1 MVNFGSFGN
10 TARKKNS
17 IKKNSIMVIMSC
29 VIMFL
34 FLSLISFS
42 SQDNSFL
49 HRSLPTSNYNN
60 WFGLCGAYSA
70 SFLILLYGG
79 VGSFLLIAFFIF
91 CLACWYQKKPVMNNY
106 DQYIAWVFFIVSG
119 STALYSMKFDFLL
132 SGLSGGLIGKNCASI
147 LYHLFDPLL
156 CTLFVATIFF
166 SSFCIITRLFFITT
180 GIALLQFLMSNR
192 VIAQSGAQVYV
203 IVKKTLALCISPLA
217 WCFKKLGIFFDDSSL
232 NKTAQKLVIEDLE
245 SEDDEANEND
255 QEKFWQTYLV
265 HEVQKLHSTD
275 LKVHHEANKKEIAFT
290 GSSVDQAVEPVE
302 NLKKKTRK
310 LYQIPL
316 VSWFR
321 TDTEND
327 QEIKD
332 NHKLLATILEEK
344 LERFGIKGRVTSIK
358 VGPVITL
365 FEYQPEIDSKIS
377 KIIALEDDLALALQA
392 LSIRII
398 APIPGRSV
406 VGFEV
411 SNKQRRTVL
420 LGQVLQS
427 PEFKNSEGHLPLV
440 LGQDSIGSTVIVDL
454 ATMPHLLVAGSTGS
468 GKSVAL
474 NAMLVSLLCKH
485 SPETLKLILIDPK
498 RLEFASYADI
508 PHLLVPIITDPR
520 KAALVLKWV
529 VKTMEK
535 RYALME
541 EANVRNIF
549 DYHTLLKQ
557 ESDRPPMPF
566 IVVMIDELSDLM
578 MTAPKETEDLIARIT
593 QMARA
598 AGIHMVVATQRPSI
612 DVITGLIK
620 VNFPSR
626 ISFRVTSKIDSRT
639 ILDCNGAD
647 KLLGKGDMLFLDS
660 SSALKRAHGA
670 YVSDKEI
677 EKLVS
682 HIRSQQQVVY
692 IDPAQDFVSQV
703 HDEEVDD
710 QLYHEVLRFVQSID
724 EVSISLLQRK
734 FRIGYNRSARII
746 DKLESQGIIM
756 QEPGGKTRKVIR

>member
-1 MVNFGSFGN
+1 MVNFITLKIN
-10 TARKKNS
+10 TRKKIGLKKNS
-17 IKKNSIMVIMSC
+17 ILLMCSIVLF
-29 VIMFL
+29 FL
-34 FLSLISFS
+34 LCSLFSYSSHDISLFHKA
-42 SQDNSFL
+42 L
-49 HRSLPTSNYNN
+49 LPTSYHN
-60 WFGLCGAYSA
+60 WCGSWGAQIAALLFFLFGAIGA
-70 SFLILLYGG
+70 FLT
-79 VGSFLLIAFFIF
+79 VGFLIF
-91 CLACWYQKKPVMNNY
+91 CLVHWYLKKSIKSNY
-106 DQYIAWVFFIVSG
+106 DRYAAWFFLIVSG
-119 STALYSMKFDFLL
+119 STAAYSLQLDFF
-132 SGLSGGLIGKNCASI
+132 SYSVPGGLIGKYSY
-147 LYHLFDPLL
+147 LLLQQFFDPFLRMAFIAVIGL
-156 CTLFVATIFF
+156 
-166 SSFCIITRLFFITT
+166 SSLCIITQLFFVT
-180 GIALLQFLMSNR
+180 FVMSVVRFFVEHGFVVDGVMVFCNF
-192 VIAQSGAQVYV
+192 
-203 IVKKTLALCISPLA
+203 VKKIISVSIHPFILCL
-217 WCFKKLGIFFDDSSL
+217 KKLGGFFDDSPL
-232 NKTAQKLVIEDLE
+232 GKTAHELVVEDLDNE
-245 SEDDEANEND
+245 SARNDEAD
-255 QEKFWQTYLV
+255 SDKFWQTYLV
-265 HEVQKLHSTD
+265 HEVQKLHN
-275 LKVHHEANKKEIAFT
+275 HEGAIYHETPLGQDSFI
-290 GSSVDQAVEPVE
+290 GSAVDSPVNVVQEP
-302 NLKKKTRK
+302 KKKVRK

-321 TDTEND
+321 TDPDNS
-327 QEIKD
+327 QEVKE
-332 NHKLLATILEEK
+332 NHKTLATILEEK
-344 LERFGIKGRVTSIK
+344 LERFGIKGHVTSIK

-365 FEYQPEIDSKIS
+365 FEYQPGIDSKIS

-411 SNKQRRTVL
+411 SNKLRRTVL

-427 PEFKNSEGHLPLV
+427 PEFKNCEAYLPLI
-440 LGQDSIGSTVIVDL
+440 LGQDSVGSTVIVDL

-485 SPETLKLILIDPK
+485 TPETLKLILIDPK

-508 PHLLVPIITDPR
+508 PHLLVPIVTDPR

-535 RYALME
+535 RYTLME

-549 DYHTLLKQ
+549 DYHLLLMH
-557 ESDRPPMPF
+557 ESDRPAMPF

-598 AGIHMVVATQRPSI
+598 AGIHMVVATQRPSV

-660 SSALKRAHGA
+660 SSSLKRAHGA

-677 EKLVS
+677 EKLVT
-682 HIRSQQQVVY
+682 HIKLQQQVAY

-703 HDEEVDD
+703 NDEDIND
-710 QLYHEVLRFVQSID
+710 QLYHEVLRFVQSVD